1 MSYDV
6 KILKK
11 VVKKMKKVVSALL
24 AVLMLCSLTLV
35 AFAAT
40 MRFSVI
46 DNTYADASTTL
57 IEADLGAQQKTSLK
71 ITAQV
76 YKYSS
81 AADDYMRSVKFEESA
96 SNSRELALR
105 EYYSLNI
112 HDKVVFTFTAGG
124 ETYTETCYVH
134 S

>member
-1 MSYDV
+1 
-6 KILKK
+6 
-11 VVKKMKKVVSALL
+11 MKKVVSALL